1 MERKTLLYGVRV
13 AAFAGI
19 FGAGFLC
26 GTVTQRNADAQMNEL
41 GSELMKKAAG
51 SGGLI
56 GTVAELGTAI
66 TDMQKQVDGLQKN
79 LGVLKKVKSSLGG
92 GK

>member
-1 MERKTLLYGVRV
+1 MERKKLLYCARV
-13 AAFAGI
+13 AVVAGI

-26 GTVTQRNADAQMNEL
+26 GTVTQRNADAQMEEL
-41 GSELMKKAAG
+41 GSELLKKAAG
-51 SGGLI
+51 SGGMI

-79 LGVLKKVKSSLGG
+79 LGILKKVKSSLGG
-92 GK
+92 SK